1 MSIKLE
7 DVCRHLSQ
15 LQITNNKD
23 DIARLQPRVIKYPQ
37 RAYRK
42 RERAKKRWRCG
53 NQADITRTNIYT
65 STLINLPHLL
75 E

>member
-42 RERAKKRWRCG
+42 REQKRDGGVAIR
-53 NQADITRTNIYT
+53 QTLHVPTYT
-65 STLINLPHLL
+65 QVHL
-75 E
+75 